1 MRKIKSLKIFF
12 ISILLI
18 ALFLLYPVNILFSD
32 TSSLRIDPT
41 TEFQRYPDI
50 CGENVVW
57 MDKRS
62 GETEIYIYNTN
73 SGISGPVFSDGNK
86 QIEPTIYENLVVWSE
101 NVSDSS
107 DPVYQVFLYNLLT
120 PDIEPIRIAPT
131 DFDQLQADI
140 YGDKIVWEDFRFGS
154 ENTQIYSYDISAEAI
169 TRISPTTSSQISPH
183 IYENKI
189 VWSDNIDNAATDFYK
204 YQAYLFDIDT
214 SLITRIDPFNSR
226 QDVTSIYQ
234 DKIVYS
240 DTRNADISQVYI
252 YDITT
257 NSSLRL
263 YPTFGYQY
271 GAKISGN
278 KVIWLENYQIYIYDI
293 AAGGMAAR
301 VDPTSYNQLYPD
313 IYSDSIVWEDERDLH
328 NNKQQIYI
336 QSLPLAF
343 SPSIFESFFA
353 RMASIIRNPVFVRD
367 DMATKLSRMLLSVV
381 NKIINIYNAFT
392 SNNVRQIIDFPI
404 LDGSNPYENRE
415 LEILE
420 EDKIDG
426 AETEKEEEPE
436 EIEEETKEEEQ
447 ETEEETEEVA
457 EEEEKAPTIELEV
470 YEGPILSGNICYYIV
485 KAKVAGNPTP
495 EVKWNRDD
503 SEGAWG
509 PLKAQVNLS
518 DPSEAFTLKA
528 TATNSKDKA
537 TDSIKLSWGCEKS
550 ESESEDTKDGG
561 DTQPANLFYKQ
572 EYLTV
577 CDDLSGTIIDT
588 LGIRLANETNY
599 IVLIGDM
606 CTSFDQA
613 IKAYLTFSIDYLN
626 FYENVNITYA
636 SLIIPLESPPV
647 GHPELSGDQ
656 VIIEACNY
664 GDTLDLNDWT
674 VPGTAVEGIS
684 TGYYTTDLN
693 VTSFEL
699 KNAVQWAVD
708 DPGVYWFQIKLYRN
722 GVNNNY
728 QDDYYSINIDD
739 VYLYLEYTCT
749 HIP

>member
-86 QIEPTIYENLVVWSE
+86 QIEPAIYENLVVWSE

-154 ENTQIYSYDISAEAI
+154 ENTQIYSYDISTEAI
-169 TRISPTTSSQISPH
+169 TRINPTTSSQISPH

-234 DKIVYS
+234 NKIVYS

-257 NSSLRL
+257 NSSSRL

-336 QSLPLAF
+336 QSLPLVI
-343 SPSIFESFFA
+343 SPSVFESFFA
-353 RMASIIRNPVFVRD
+353 RIASIIRNPVFVRD
-367 DMATKLSRMLLSVV
+367 DMATKLSRMLLPAV

-392 SNNVRQIIDFPI
+392 GNNVRQIIDFPI

-426 AETEKEEEPE
+426 AETEKEEETEEETEEEVANEEPE
-436 EIEEETKEEEQ
+436 EIEEETGS
-447 ETEEETEEVA
+447 TEKDEDEEVLRGNNTPVVNDIVFSNPLIVPGLKYDVTA
-457 EEEEKAPTIELEV
+457 IAVDPDGDSLTYKWTVTGGMVSDDTANPMVWTAPNIEGNYGVSVMVEDQDGEWDARIEWVDVMYRQIEMSALLSMDFPIVPSESGWIERNGEV
-470 YEGPILSGNICYYIV
+470 YNNSDVYGLYVGDSDQNKNISTFISFDITGFPGGTVQDVIFTFNFPWQNGVPSFYDYLYIYVVDWGPRELVAEDYFMPVYYNDDRWPYSQIENGPISDSNELLKEKFMEAVEQGKSRFQIRCELQSNQFTSQFSTDNDNTWDVRIS
-485 KAKVAGNPTP
+485 PPPP
-495 EVKWNRDD
+495 EVSLR
-503 SEGAWG
+503 
-509 PLKAQVNLS
+509 V
-518 DPSEAFTLKA
+518 
-528 TATNSKDKA
+528 
-537 TDSIKLSWGCEKS
+537 
-550 ESESEDTKDGG
+550 
-561 DTQPANLFYKQ
+561 
-572 EYLTV
+572 
-577 CDDLSGTIIDT
+577 
-588 LGIRLANETNY
+588 
-599 IVLIGDM
+599 
-606 CTSFDQA
+606 
-613 IKAYLTFSIDYLN
+613 
-626 FYENVNITYA
+626 TY
-636 SLIIPLESPPV
+636 SP
-647 GHPELSGDQ
+647 
-656 VIIEACNY
+656 
-664 GDTLDLNDWT
+664 
-674 VPGTAVEGIS
+674 
-684 TGYYTTDLN
+684 
-693 VTSFEL
+693 
-699 KNAVQWAVD
+699 
-708 DPGVYWFQIKLYRN
+708 
-722 GVNNNY
+722 
-728 QDDYYSINIDD
+728 
-739 VYLYLEYTCT
+739 
-749 HIP
+749 